1 MIARILRARFDP
13 PDPVVLDAAVRILNR
28 QGIVAF
34 PTETFYGL
42 AVDPSRAGA
51 LRELFLLK
59 GRSAGHPVPV
69 LLSGRKELS
78 GLVREPLPD
87 SLSPLVESFWPGPL
101 TLVLTHAGGPAA
113 RAAVSDRGTI
123 AVRVTSHPLARALI
137 ERFGGPLTGTSANRT
152 GQPPMRNPEEVRE
165 VFGDGLDLVL
175 DGGPS
180 PGNVPSTL
188 LDLTGDRPVI
198 LREGAISRAEIG
210 RVLGETPG

>member
-1 MIARILRARFDP
+1 MVARILRARLDP
-13 PDPVVLDAAVRILNR
+13 PDPVPLEAAVRVLNR

-42 AVDPSRAGA
+42 GVDPARAGA
-51 LRELFLLK
+51 LRKLFLLK

-69 LLSGRKELS
+69 LLSRRKDLS

-87 SLSPLVESFWPGPL
+87 ALFSLVESFWPGPL
-101 TLVLTHAGGPAA
+101 TLVLKHAGGPVAG
-113 RAAVSDRGTI
+113 AAVSDWGTI

-152 GQPPMRNPEEVRE
+152 GEPPMRNPGEVLK

-188 LDLTGDRPVI
+188 LDLTGDRPAI

-210 RVLGETPG
+210 RVLGGTLA